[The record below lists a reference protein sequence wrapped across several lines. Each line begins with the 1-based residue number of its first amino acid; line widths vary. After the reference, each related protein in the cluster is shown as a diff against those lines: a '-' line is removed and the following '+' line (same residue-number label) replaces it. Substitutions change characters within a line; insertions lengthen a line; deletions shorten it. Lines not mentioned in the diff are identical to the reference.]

1 MDHMGKDNI
10 GGSSTA
16 GLGFSTGG
24 ALGHMDISYAVHSAG
39 LWWTGIGLFC
49 VVDRCWSEGLSE
61 RLALSSSAR
70 HFHPRK
76 KNTTAK
82 MNSTKSALANRTGRQ
97 NFAYHLNS
105 STQHSNEQRVLS
117 YCTSLLDNDSKE

>member
-1 MDHMGKDNI
+1 M
-10 GGSSTA
+10 GSSNRA
-16 GLGFSTGG
+16 KSRPRFVFALLIG
-24 ALGHMDISYAVHSAG
+24 A
-39 LWWTGIGLFC
+39 
-49 VVDRCWSEGLSE
+49 SEGLLE

-70 HFHPRK
+70 HFHLRE

-82 MNSTKSALANRTGRQ
+82 MNSTKSALANRTGRMF
-97 NFAYHLNS
+97 FAYHLNS